1 MFDIAYNADDFFP
14 RITAADLHALA
25 ERILSGPVTLRRCL
39 VNQRDERRVTVI
51 LRSHES
57 PVDQGNSHRL
67 KVVWR
72 DGARKD
78 AGARLRRQIG
88 HFGASLD
95 GNARAP
101 IAAGDRQPDRKSTRL
116 NSSHL
121 GI

>member
-14 RITAADLHALA
+14 RVSAADLRALA

-51 LRSHES
+51 LRSQES

-67 KVVWR
+67 KVVRR
-72 DGARKD
+72 DSARMD
-78 AGARLRRQIG
+78 AWPRLRRQAR

-95 GNARAP
+95 GNARA
-101 IAAGDRQPDRKSTRL
+101 
-116 NSSHL
+116 
-121 GI
+121 